1 MPKIKKET
9 SKKLIFFTYIFSALL
24 LTVGFLVGTPRAVK
38 VVESNLTFLGNQP
51 QEKLVPI
58 IQEAKG
64 LEKSPQA
71 KATGELPALNLK
83 SKAVL
88 AKDFDT
94 DQVFFEKNMDVRLS
108 PASTTKIMTALVAV
122 EHYKPADILT
132 VTQDSLIGGST
143 MGLKLGEQLTFRSLL
158 YGMMLNSGN
167 DAAFTIAAN
176 YPGGILAFVS
186 KMNQRAGELGLGN
199 THFDNPAGF
208 DSPTHYSSAS
218 DLFIIGKA
226 AVENAQLAKVV
237 ATKETSVISWDKSNA
252 HTLKNLNKLL
262 QEEGVLGIK
271 TGYTEGAGESFV
283 GLIERE
289 NHKIIT
295 IVLNSEDRF
304 GETKSLINW
313 VYDNFS
319 WD

>member
-1 MPKIKKET
+1 MLKLKKET
-9 SKKLIFFTYIFSALL
+9 SKKIIFLTYIFSTLL

-38 VVESNLTFLGNQP
+38 IVESNLTFLGNQK
-51 QEKLVPI
+51 QEKLEPI
-58 IQEAKG
+58 NQEARG
-64 LEKSPQA
+64 LEKSSLG
-71 KATGELPALNLK
+71 KAIGDLPSLNLK
-83 SKAVL
+83 AKAVL
-88 AKDFDT
+88 VKDFDT
-94 DQVFFEKNMDVRLS
+94 GQIFFEKNMDAKLS

-122 EHYKPADILT
+122 EHFRSADILT

-143 MGLKLGEQLTFRSLL
+143 MGLKFGEQLTFRSLL

-176 YPGGILAFVS
+176 FPGGIPAFVT
-186 KMNQRAGELGLGN
+186 KMNQKARELGLAS

-208 DSPTHYSSAS
+208 DSPTHYSSAA
-218 DLFIIGKA
+218 DLFEIGKA
-226 AVENAQLAKVV
+226 VALNAQLAKVV
-237 ATKETSVISWDKSNA
+237 ATKETSVISWDKSNS
-252 HTLKNLNKLL
+252 HNLKNLNKLL
-262 QEEGVLGIK
+262 PEEGVLGIK

-283 GLIERE
+283 GLVERK

-295 IVLNSEDRF
+295 VVLNSEDRF